1 MNSAGDDKQRTNHNH
16 EAHVVDQGME
26 DARSLMND
34 EQLIRAHHAGQRHAK
49 LVVMALP
56 MTLSDERSE
65 CDRRQQDHKR
75 QHDRPVR
82 MRRDKTQKTN
92 HRAIGLV
99 DAWSVNKT
107 RPYQNADGMARSCTA
122 TSISAVCGNMSSGV
136 TDSMMNLSCNSLK
149 SRASV
154 DGLQET

>member
-1 MNSAGDDKQRTNHNH
+1 
-16 EAHVVDQGME
+16 ME

-34 EQLIRAHHAGQRHAK
+34 EQVIGAHHAGQRHAQ
-49 LVVMALP
+49 LVIMALP
-56 MTLSDERSE
+56 MMLSDERGE
-65 CDRRQQDHKR
+65 C
-75 QHDRPVR
+75 DRPVR
-82 MRRDKTQKTN
+82 MRRDETQRTN

-136 TDSMMNLSCNSLK
+136 TESIVNFS
-149 SRASV
+149 
-154 DGLQET
+154 